1 MSGAPPISTFA
12 FETTDAFSWS
22 GFAGKLEAF
31 LLKEVEF
38 VEGSLVVSLNA
49 QFGSGKTTFLRMW
62 KNHLDTRRA
71 SDPKAPLCILL
82 NAWEDDYCGDPL
94 LSLVDAIEKEITQRS
109 ADTKTA
115 HRLASVKEATREVCW
130 FMVGMA
136 NSAVSHWT
144 GLDPAAA
151 GDLAEAKKVKRGQP
165 LTKPNILELFQ
176 SRKAALH
183 RLKSALQ
190 SLFKD
195 GDKQP
200 VFVLVDELDRCRPD
214 FAVQYLE
221 TIKHV
226 FEVEWLAFVLA
237 VDLNQ
242 LENSA
247 RALFGD
253 GLNFPEYYRKFAHRN
268 IQLPAPDE
276 NGMRNLVTKYTD
288 RYLDDPS
295 QEAPR
300 RKSLL
305 NLENTRRALVELP
318 YDFRLNP
325 RQVQEAFR
333 ILGHL
338 TSAREKKSGDL
349 YYHIAN
355 ATIFLTFLSIWK
367 PDLFA
372 EFQTGSVS
380 LDRLL
385 EIVSTLPISKNRDWW
400 AFVLFLS
407 LRVEDDDRGELP
419 IEETLASFVKYGF
432 VTKGTTVEEFKKQLG
447 GFYPGGCGGYSSLSN
462 LAKQIQEIE
471 SFAK

>member
-1 MSGAPPISTFA
+1 MSDTPAISAVT
-12 FETTDAFSWS
+12 FETTDAFGWS
-22 GFAGKLEAF
+22 GFAAKLEAF
-31 LLKEVEF
+31 LLQEVDF
-38 VEGSLVVSLNA
+38 VDGSLVVSLNA

-62 KNHLDTRRA
+62 KNQLDARR
-71 SDPKAPLCILL
+71 STAPEVPMCILL

-94 LSLVDAIEKEITQRS
+94 LSLVDAIQREITERGS
-109 ADTKTA
+109 DTKTA
-115 HRLASVKEATREVCW
+115 DSLASVREATKDLGW
-130 FMVGMA
+130 FVAGMA
-136 NSAVSHWT
+136 NSAISHWT

-151 GDLAEAKKVKRGQP
+151 GDLAEAKKATRAQR
-165 LTKPNILELFQ
+165 LQKPDILELFQ
-176 SRKAALH
+176 ARKAALH
-183 RLKSALQ
+183 RLKCALQ
-190 SLFKD
+190 SLFKEE
-195 GDKQP
+195 KQP

-226 FEVEWLAFVLA
+226 FEVDGLAFVLA

-247 RALFGD
+247 RALFGER
-253 GLNFPEYYRKFAHRN
+253 LNFPEYYRKFAHRN

-276 NGMRNLVTKYTD
+276 NGMHNLVTKYTN
-288 RYLDDPS
+288 RYIDDPS
-295 QEAPR
+295 HEAPR

-305 NLENTRRALVELP
+305 NFENTRRALVELP
-318 YDFRLNP
+318 FDFRLTP

-338 TSAREKKSGDL
+338 TAVRDKKTGDL

-355 ATIFLTFLSIWK
+355 ASIFLTFLSMCK

-372 EFQTGSVS
+372 EFQMGRMS

-385 EIVSTLPISKNRDWW
+385 EIVSGLPISKNRDWW

-407 LRVEDDDRGELP
+407 LRVDVDDHPESSM
-419 IEETLASFVKYGF
+419 EEFLASFVKHGF
-432 VTKGTTVEEFKKQLG
+432 VPEETNAEDFKKQLG
-447 GFYPGGCGGYSSLSN
+447 GFSSGIYGGFSSLSG
-462 LAKQIQEIE
+462 LAKKIQEIE
-471 SFAK
+471 TFAT

>member
-1 MSGAPPISTFA
+1 MSGTPQTSSFT
-12 FETTDAFSWS
+12 FETSDAFGWS
-22 GFAGKLEAF
+22 GFASKLEAF

-38 VEGSLVVSLNA
+38 VDGSLVVSLNA
-49 QFGSGKTTFLRMW
+49 PFGSGKTTFLRMW
-62 KNHLDTRRA
+62 KTQLDSRRGG
-71 SDPKAPLCILL
+71 DPDVPMCILL

-94 LSLVDAIEKEITQRS
+94 LSLLDAIDQELAQRS
-109 ADTKTA
+109 TGTKPPSS
-115 HRLASVKEATREVCW
+115 LASVKEATKDLGW

-136 NSAVSHWT
+136 NTAVSHWT

-151 GDLAEAKKVKRGQP
+151 GELAEAKKAKRGQP
-165 LTKPNILELFQ
+165 LTKPDILHLFQ
-176 SRKAALH
+176 SRKEALH
-183 RLKSALQ
+183 RLKSALR
-190 SLFKD
+190 SLFQEE
-195 GDKQP
+195 KQP
-200 VFVLVDELDRCRPD
+200 VFILVDELDRCRPD
-214 FAVQYLE
+214 FAIQYLE

-226 FEVEWLAFVLA
+226 FEVDGLAFVLA
-237 VDLNQ
+237 VDLKQ

-276 NGMRNLVTKYTD
+276 NGMRNLVTKYTE

-295 QEAPR
+295 PESPR

-318 YDFRLNP
+318 FDFKLTP
-325 RQVQEAFR
+325 RQAQEAFR

-338 TSAREKKSGDL
+338 TSVHEKKTGDL

-355 ATIFLTFLSIWK
+355 ASILLTFLSIWK
-367 PDLFA
+367 PALFA
-372 EFQTGSVS
+372 EFQKAGMP

-407 LRVEDDDRGELP
+407 FRVDAEDRRELP
-419 IEETLASFVKYGF
+419 IEEILASFAKYGF
-432 VTKGTTVEEFKKQLG
+432 VPKGTDPEEFKKKLG
-447 GFYPGGCGGYSSLSN
+447 GFYPGGYGGYSSLSG
-462 LAKQIQEIE
+462 LARKIQEIE

>member
-1 MSGAPPISTFA
+1 MSDASPTSPLA

-22 GFAGKLEAF
+22 GFAAKLEAF

-49 QFGSGKTTFLRMW
+49 RFGSGKTTFLRMW
-62 KNHLDTRRA
+62 KNHLDTRRE
-71 SDPKAPLCILL
+71 SDPKTPLCILL

-109 ADTKTA
+109 ADPKTN
-115 HRLASVKEATREVCW
+115 LNLTSVKEATRDLGW
-130 FMVGMA
+130 FLVGMA

-144 GLDPAAA
+144 GIDSAAA
-151 GDLAEAKKVKRGQP
+151 GNFAEAKKDKRGQP
-165 LTKPNILELFQ
+165 LTKPDILEFFQ
-176 SRKAALH
+176 MRKAALH

-190 SLFKD
+190 SLFQD
-195 GDKQP
+195 GEKQP

-226 FEVEWLAFVLA
+226 FEVEGLAFVLA

-268 IQLPAPDE
+268 IQLPAPDQ

-295 QEAPR
+295 PESPR

-318 YDFRLNP
+318 FDFGLTP

-338 TSAREKKSGDL
+338 TSACEKKTGDL

-372 EFQTGSVS
+372 ELRTGRVS

-400 AFVLFLS
+400 AFVLFLCH
-407 LRVEDDDRGELP
+407 RAENDDRREIP
-419 IEETLASFVKYGF
+419 TEATLASFVKYGI
-432 VTKGTTVEEFKKQLG
+432 VPKGMNAEEFMKKLG
-447 GFYPGGCGGYSSLSN
+447 SFHPGGYGRYSSIAD
-462 LAKQIQEIE
+462 LAKNIQEIE